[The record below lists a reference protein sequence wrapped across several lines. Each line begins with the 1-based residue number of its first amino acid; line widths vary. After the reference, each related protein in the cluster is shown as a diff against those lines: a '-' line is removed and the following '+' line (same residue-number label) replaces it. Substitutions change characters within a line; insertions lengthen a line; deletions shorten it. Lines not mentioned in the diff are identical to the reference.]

1 MLMNYGPGED
11 SWESLGLQRD
21 QTNQSYRKSTLKT
34 YWKDWCWTW
43 SSNTLATW
51 CEEQIHWKRPD
62 SGKDWRQKEKRVAED
77 EMVIYHQLND
87 MNLSKVQEMG
97 KDREAWSAAVQ
108 GVAGSLIQLS
118 NWTTTGDRK
127 SLPGQNKIVHVL
139 LVVQLP
145 SRVPGKASFK
155 STTRK

>member
-1 MLMNYGPGED
+1 M
-11 SWESLGLQRD
+11 
-21 QTNQSYRKSTLKT
+21 
-34 YWKDWCWTW
+34 
-43 SSNTLATW
+43 
-51 CEEQIHWKRPD
+51 
-62 SGKDWRQKEKRVAED
+62 AED

-87 MNLSKVQEMG
+87 MNLSKLQETG

-118 NWTTTGDRK
+118 NRTTTGDRK
-127 SLPGQNKIVHVL
+127 SLPGQNKIVHVV

-145 SRVPGKASFK
+145 SRVPCKASFK